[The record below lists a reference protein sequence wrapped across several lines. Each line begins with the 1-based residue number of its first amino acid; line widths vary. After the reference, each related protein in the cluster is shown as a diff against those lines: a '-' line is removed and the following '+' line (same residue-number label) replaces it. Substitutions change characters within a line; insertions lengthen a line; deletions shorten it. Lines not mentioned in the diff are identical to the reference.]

1 MKRAVIILIATIA
14 ANVFLSD
21 VFVAHAQNRGGTVTA
36 SSMIVTRTKIKK
48 PKEPVKIRWQ
58 NNIDVATTGH
68 DHHQL
73 SYTGGWRFGNFF
85 YFGFG
90 TGVQYYPNVLP
101 WDENGKLDMTTLSED
116 MKEELENSYYNPS
129 QIAVPVYAQV
139 KFRFLKGRISPFLS
153 ASGGLIFQGWASME
167 EYDKI
172 YCKDGV
178 EGLPFFDAVVGVDFK
193 LKNDSI
199 ISFGIGP
206 VLTGQNARYPK
217 AEEDRSTGCFK
228 LGFSF

>member
-1 MKRAVIILIATIA
+1 MKRTVIMLIVTIATNI
-14 ANVFLSD
+14 FLSD
-21 VFVAHAQNRGGTVTA
+21 AFVAHAQNRGGTVTA

-48 PKEPVKIRWQ
+48 PKEPIKIRWQ
-58 NNIDVATTGH
+58 NNIDVATTGR

-101 WDENGKLDMTTLSED
+101 WDEDGILDMGILSED
-116 MKEELENSYYNPS
+116 MKEELKNSYYNPS
-129 QIAVPVYAQV
+129 QTAVPVYAQV
-139 KFRFLKGRISPFLS
+139 KFRFFKGRISPFLS
-153 ASGGLIFQGWASME
+153 ASGGLLFQNMVSNGE
-167 EYDKI
+167 KNDTYQ
-172 YCKDGV
+172 KDGT
-178 EGLPFFDAVVGVDFK
+178 EGLTFFDAVVGIDFK

-199 ISFGIGP
+199 ISFGLGP

-228 LGFSF
+228 FGYSF